1 MNIGNT
7 LENDRLTIT
16 LTGRIDTNNAAEA
29 EKQILAVLKEH
40 PSQSPVFDAAGLE
53 YISSA
58 GLRVLMKVRKSV
70 GKKVTIENVSR
81 DVYDIFETTGFTE
94 ILDVQ
99 KALRQISIE
108 GCEAIGQG
116 ANGVVYR
123 LTPDTMV
130 KVYQHGAGLDVVN
143 SEREISRRVFLMGVP
158 SAIAFDTVR
167 CGDAYGAV
175 YELLDGATVTERIRA
190 NPEKLEDYAR
200 RMGEMTKEI
209 HQIEIPDGVLPPAI
223 NKLYE
228 SIDRIASWFTPEE
241 VEQLRSVYHAI
252 PDQNFFVH
260 NDLHSKNVMEAGGE
274 FVLIDLG
281 DVGSGSPL
289 IDLIHTQMVFLEI
302 GNNAGPRKPDEMGFN
317 GLTYGEMDRF
327 WDVYA
332 EAYFGSRE
340 KAQKVTQKLAPYAR
354 FMYLTSSMGHPILP
368 DSMRPAMA
376 DGIRKEILP
385 KVEQL
390 CQPLSI

>member
-1 MNIGNT
+1 MNVT
-7 LENDRLTIT
+7 LENNVLTIA
-16 LTGRIDTNNAAEA
+16 LAGRIDSNNAAET
-29 EKQILAVLKEH
+29 EQQILAVLKEH
-40 PSQSPVFDAAGLE
+40 PGLTPVFDAAELE

-58 GLRVLMKVRKSV
+58 GLRVLMKVRKSA
-70 GKKVTIENVSR
+70 GKSVTIENVR
-81 DVYDIFETTGFTE
+81 REVYEIFETTGFTE

-143 SEREISRRVFLMGVP
+143 SEREISRQVFLMGVP

-200 RMGEMTKEI
+200 RMGKMAKEI
-209 HQIEIPDGVLPPAI
+209 HQIQIPEGKLPPAI
-223 NKLYE
+223 NKLTE
-228 SIDRIASWFTPEE
+228 SIDRIAPWFTPEE
-241 VEQLRSVYHAI
+241 AEQLRSVYRAI
-252 PDQNFFVH
+252 PDQSFFIH

-274 FVLIDLG
+274 LVLIDLG
-281 DVGSGSPL
+281 DVGTGNPL

-302 GNNAGPRKPDEMGFN
+302 GKNAGARKPDEMGFN

-327 WDVYA
+327 WEVFS
-332 EAYFGSRE
+332 ETYFGSRE
-340 KAQKVTQKLAPYAR
+340 KAQEMTRKLAPYAR
-354 FMYLTSSMGHPILP
+354 FMYLTTSMGHPILP

-385 KVEQL
+385 KVDQL
-390 CQPLSI
+390 RQPLSV